1 MEEKK
6 VTPQTIDEY
15 IVEFTPEIQ
24 EKLVLL
30 RKVIKEAAPEATE
43 KISWGMP
50 TFVFHGNLIHFAA
63 FKNHIGLYPS
73 PSGIDNFKDELSEFK
88 SSKGAIQF
96 PYAKQIPYELISK
109 IVKFRVIEN
118 IQMAEDKLKKK

>member
-50 TFVFHGNLIHFAA
+50 TFVLHGNLVHFAA

-73 PSGIDNFKDELSEFK
+73 PSGIDNFKDELSEY
-88 SSKGAIQF
+88 KGAKGSVQF
-96 PYAKQIPYELISK
+96 PFKKPIPYELISK
-109 IVKFRVIEN
+109 IVKFRVAEN
-118 IQMAEDKLKKK
+118 IKMAEEKLKNK